1 MILVVDDDR
10 MLLASLRSLL
20 ARAGYEV
27 CVAASPD
34 EAMAAIRVEAPRL
47 VLMDMNYTR
56 GTSGSEGLTLLRQV
70 KLFRPDT
77 PVILMTAWGSIDL
90 AVEGMRNG
98 AFDFI
103 TKPWD
108 NNRLLERIATALS
121 LNGKQLIYKQL
132 VVPLLI

>member
-108 NNRLLERIATALS
+108 NNRLLEQIGRAH
-121 LNGKQLIYKQL
+121 
-132 VVPLLI
+132 V